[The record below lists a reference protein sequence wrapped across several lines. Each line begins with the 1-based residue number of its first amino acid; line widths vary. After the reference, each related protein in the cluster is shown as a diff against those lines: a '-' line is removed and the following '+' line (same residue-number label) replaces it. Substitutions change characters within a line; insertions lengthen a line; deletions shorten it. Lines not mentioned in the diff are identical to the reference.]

1 MDIHVVRPGDTL
13 YSIAREYGVP
23 MAQLLNDNQLPN
35 PSRLA
40 VGQTLVIQY
49 PEVTHTVKAGD
60 TLTSIASMH
69 GITVRQLLRNNP
81 VLQGEEQ
88 LVPGQVLVISFQ
100 QEKEGTLSV
109 NGYAYPFI
117 DKGLLQRTLPYLSDL
132 TPFTYGFTPQ
142 GNLIQLQDLEL
153 IDAARRMG
161 VRPLLHLSTLTE
173 EGGFSNELAHI
184 LLNDPAVQANL
195 IAQLLDTVSQ
205 KGYQGVDVDFEYVY
219 VEDAGEYAQFVSRL
233 REALEPWGMP
243 VIVALAPKVF
253 AAQPGRLY
261 EGHDYR
267 LLSQAADFVLLMTYE
282 WGYTYGPPMA
292 VAPIRNVRQ
301 VVDYALTEIPPE
313 KIYLGVP
320 NYGYDWPL
328 PYREG
333 NKATS
338 ISNQYAVELAARNN
352 VSIRYDDKAQAPWFR
367 YVDEN
372 GQEHEVWFEDARS
385 IRAKLDLAQEY
396 GLYGVGYWNLMRP
409 FPQNWLVLNALY
421 NIRDEA
427 QRTIPANPAERE

>member
-13 YSIAREYGVP
+13 YSIALQYGVA
-23 MAQLLNDNQLPN
+23 MSQLIHDNQLPD
-35 PSRLA
+35 PSRLV
-40 VGQTLVIQY
+40 VGQTLVVQY
-49 PEVTHTVKAGD
+49 PAQTHTVQAGD
-60 TLTSIASMH
+60 TLASIAAMH
-69 GITVRQLLRNNP
+69 AMTVRQLLRNNP
-81 VLQGEEQ
+81 VLQGESQ
-88 LVPGQVLVISFQ
+88 IIPGQVLVITYRQ
-100 QEKEGTLSV
+100 AREGTLSV
-109 NGYAYPFI
+109 NGYAYPYI

-142 GNLIQLQDLEL
+142 GALIPLQDQALL
-153 IDAARRMG
+153 DATRQMG

-184 LLNDPAVQANL
+184 ALTNPAVQTRL
-195 IAQLLDTVSQ
+195 ISELLNTIAQ
-205 KGYQGVDVDFEYVY
+205 KGYQGLDVDFEFVY
-219 VEDAGEYAQFVSRL
+219 GEDAQAYAQFVSRL
-233 REALEPWGMP
+233 RAALSPRGLP
-243 VIVALAPKVF
+243 VIVALAPKVYD
-253 AAQPGRLY
+253 AQPGRLY
-261 EGHDYR
+261 EGHSYR

-301 VVDYALTEIPPE
+301 VVEYALTEMPAG

-328 PYREG
+328 PFQQG
-333 NKATS
+333 SKAIS
-338 ISNQYAVELAARNN
+338 ISNQYAVELAAKNR
-352 VSIRYDDKAQAPWFR
+352 VAIRFDTQAQSPWFR
-367 YVDEN
+367 YTDGN

-385 IRAKLDLAQEY
+385 IRAKLALTQEY
-396 GLYGVGYWNLMRP
+396 GLHGVGYWNLMRP

-427 QRTIPANPAERE
+427 SPEAP